1 MSDDL
6 IELASN
12 GVLTLTLNRPA
23 RKNAL
28 TAEVGWALVE
38 AVDRAAK
45 DDAIRVIVIT
55 GGTPGPN
62 AAFCS
67 GADLASPSRE
77 ESPQKSSS
85 ELLDD
90 TDWIGQFLLNWHR
103 LSTPWGASKLV
114 ARP

>member
-28 TAEVGWALVE
+28 TAELGWALVN
-38 AVDRAAK
+38 AVDRATK

-77 ESPQKSSS
+77 ESPQKTSS

-90 TDWIGQFLLNWHR
+90 TDWIGQFLLHWHC
-103 LSTPWGASKLV
+103 LSTP
-114 ARP
+114 

>member
-12 GVLTLTLNRPA
+12 GVLTLTLNRQA

-28 TAEVGWALVE
+28 TAELGWALVE
-38 AVDRAAK
+38 AVDRATK

-55 GGTPGPN
+55 GGTPGPK

-67 GADLASPSRE
+67 GADLAAPSQDEPLQR
-77 ESPQKSSS
+77 STS

-90 TDWIGQFLLNWHR
+90 TDWIGEFHQFSSLK
-103 LSTPWGASKLV
+103 STS
-114 ARP
+114 